1 MNVLVTATT
10 SDVKPTASTRACG
23 AALGWP
29 SGVECNLMAIAKG
42 TGQNSAPRRRRVA
55 GPAVEAG
62 SANPTVRQREL
73 GSRLRALRRAMDLTV
88 EDVGARLECSATKI
102 SRIETGARR
111 ASIRDVRDL
120 CELYG
125 VSDQVQAEE
134 LISLARQAR
143 EPGWW
148 SHYEDPRL
156 HEAYIG
162 LEQGATAI
170 TNYSM
175 YWVPGLLQ
183 TAEYARSILLARR
196 RGIEP
201 AALDERVDAR
211 MRRQG
216 ILRQPNPPSYRAL
229 LDEAVLR
236 RQVGGAAVMSAQLGK
251 ILDWAADGQGSVQ
264 VIPFTAGDAGVDST
278 FDLFELGSDTAQHSV
293 VCVETLTGVLYYE
306 RAAEITRYR
315 DAIESLRESALSLP
329 ASLDLIS
336 QARESFQGTRGLA

>member
-1 MNVLVTATT
+1 VAN
-10 SDVKPTASTRACG
+10 
-23 AALGWP
+23 
-29 SGVECNLMAIAKG
+29 AKG
-42 TGQNSAPRRRRVA
+42 TGQSPAARRRRPA
-55 GPAVEAG
+55 GSAAEAE

-73 GSRLRALRRAMDLTV
+73 GARLRALRRAMDLTV

-111 ASIRDVRDL
+111 ASLRDVRDL

-125 VSDQVQAEE
+125 VSDQAHAEE
-134 LISLARQAR
+134 LISLARKAR

-148 SHYEDPRL
+148 SRYSDPRL
-156 HEAYIG
+156 HAAYIG
-162 LEQGATAI
+162 LEQEATAI
-170 TNYSM
+170 TNYGM

-183 TAEYARSILLARR
+183 TPEYARSIVRVWRR
-196 RGIEP
+196 WIEP
-201 AALDERVDAR
+201 RGLDERVDGR
-211 MRRQG
+211 MRRQR
-216 ILRQPNPPSYRAL
+216 ILQQSNPPRYRVL

-236 RQVGGAAVMSAQLGK
+236 RQVGGTAVMSAQLGK

-264 VIPFTAGDAGVDST
+264 VIPFAVGGHASVDSN
-278 FDLFELGSDTAQHSV
+278 FDLFEFAPDTAQHPV

-306 RAAEITRYR
+306 RPAEIARYR

-336 QARESFQGTRGLA
+336 AVRESYLRNLQARLSHCRSSDVRS